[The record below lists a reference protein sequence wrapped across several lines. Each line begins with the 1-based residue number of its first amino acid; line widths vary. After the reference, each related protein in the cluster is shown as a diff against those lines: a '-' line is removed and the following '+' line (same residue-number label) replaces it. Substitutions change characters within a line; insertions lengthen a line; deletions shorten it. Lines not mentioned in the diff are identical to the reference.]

1 MSCKRENTAWELHS
15 LYVPSFR
22 SRSYFFVFNLIF
34 GQTIAMYEFSV
45 SVDLPGALSTCLFL
59 CVVFMYSH
67 LFVVF
72 CVKILICV
80 NTVQCNIARKT
91 THVILNN
98 TLFIVCMHTYI
109 FRSIKHVG
117 T

>member
-80 NTVQCNIARKT
+80 NTVQCKT
-91 THVILNN
+91 LLGKLHM
-98 TLFIVCMHTYI
+98 LF
-109 FRSIKHVG
+109 
-117 T
+117 

>member
-1 MSCKRENTAWELHS
+1 
-15 LYVPSFR
+15 
-22 SRSYFFVFNLIF
+22 
-34 GQTIAMYEFSV
+34 MYEFSV

-80 NTVQCNIARKT
+80 NTVQCKT
-91 THVILNN
+91 LLGKLHM
-98 TLFIVCMHTYI
+98 LF
-109 FRSIKHVG
+109 
-117 T
+117 